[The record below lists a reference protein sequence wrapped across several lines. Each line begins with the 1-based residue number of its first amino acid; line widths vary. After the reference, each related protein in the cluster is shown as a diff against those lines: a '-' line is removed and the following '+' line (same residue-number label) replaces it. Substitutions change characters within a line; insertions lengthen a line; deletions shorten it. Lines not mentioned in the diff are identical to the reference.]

1 MKEEDMQILAA
12 ARDAGFVRIPQLL
25 DAGVP
30 LSALEHL
37 ADADAFR
44 SIGLDRRKALWE
56 VAALTDH
63 ATGLFQGQQQNT
75 SNEQNIQLPE
85 MNLAQHVI
93 EDYRTLALSLK
104 AHPVSFIR
112 ERLIAMN
119 ITSTSQLMDCK
130 DGAIIRVSG
139 LVLIRQRPGT
149 ASGIVFVT
157 IEDETG
163 SANLV
168 VFSKLFETYRKEI
181 VHSHLLMVEGK
192 IQKEGEVIHVVAQR
206 CYNLSGLL
214 APLSHP
220 KETSVMNQEAPE
232 DSSPA
237 KIKNA
242 VKPVKK
248 DIFLG

>member
-63 ATGLFQGQQQNT
+63 ATGLFQGKQQNT

-93 EDYRTLALSLK
+93 EDYRTLALS
-104 AHPVSFIR
+104 R
-112 ERLIAMN
+112 
-119 ITSTSQLMDCK
+119 
-130 DGAIIRVSG
+130 GA
-139 LVLIRQRPGT
+139 RPGGGGRGRRG
-149 ASGIVFVT
+149 AGGI
-157 IEDETG
+157 
-163 SANLV
+163 
-168 VFSKLFETYRKEI
+168 
-181 VHSHLLMVEGK
+181 
-192 IQKEGEVIHVVAQR
+192 
-206 CYNLSGLL
+206 
-214 APLSHP
+214 
-220 KETSVMNQEAPE
+220 
-232 DSSPA
+232 
-237 KIKNA
+237 
-242 VKPVKK
+242 
-248 DIFLG
+248 